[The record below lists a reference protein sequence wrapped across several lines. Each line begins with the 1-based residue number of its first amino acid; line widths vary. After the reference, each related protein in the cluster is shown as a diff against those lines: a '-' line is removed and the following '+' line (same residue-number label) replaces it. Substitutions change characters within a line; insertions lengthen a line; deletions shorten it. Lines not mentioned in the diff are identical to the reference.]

1 MRWAAF
7 FVLKGGVMQKE
18 TIKRGS
24 QRMIQQSLF
33 GEPDGR
39 LKRSRF
45 ISTFRIALV
54 KDRRVAFEQ
63 CQLINSQQTQPL
75 IKKLIESQGQPDRE
89 QFCVILLNA
98 KNEIIGLNI
107 VSTGNLSSAPVHP
120 REVLKPAILSNSAAM
135 ILSHNHPSGDMS
147 PSPEDIEITTVI
159 VQASKIMGI
168 QVHEHLIISMHDDR
182 YFSFADHGII
192 KKIYDEMNEGLSGVR
207 FSPQ

>member
-1 MRWAAF
+1 M
-7 FVLKGGVMQKE
+7 KE
-18 TIKRGS
+18 KTIKKGS
-24 QRMIQQSLF
+24 QRMIQQNLF
-33 GEPDGR
+33 GAPDNR
-39 LKRSRF
+39 LKRCKF
-45 ISTFRIALV
+45 ISTYRIALV

-63 CQLINSQQTQPL
+63 CQLINSQQSQPL

-89 QFCVILLNA
+89 QFCVILLNS

-135 ILSHNHPSGDMS
+135 ILSHNHPSGDLS
-147 PSPEDIEITTVI
+147 PSQEDIAITTII

-192 KKIYDEMNEGLSGVR
+192 KKIYDEMN
-207 FSPQ
+207 

>member
-1 MRWAAF
+1 MTLSVSALR
-7 FVLKGGVMQKE
+7 GGVMKE
-18 TIKRGS
+18 KTINKGS
-24 QRMIQQSLF
+24 QRMIQQNLF
-33 GEPDGR
+33 GAPEN
-39 LKRSRF
+39 RSNRSKF
-45 ISTFRIALV
+45 ISIFRIALV

-63 CQLINSQQTQPL
+63 CQLVNSQQSQPL

-89 QFCVILLNA
+89 QFCVILLNS

-107 VSTGNLSSAPVHP
+107 VSTGDLSSAKVHP

-135 ILSHNHPSGDMS
+135 ILSHNHPSGNLS

-192 KKIYDEMNEGLSGVR
+192 KKIYDEMN
-207 FSPQ
+207 

>member
-1 MRWAAF
+1 MALSVSAF
-7 FVLKGGVMQKE
+7 KGGLMEEK
-18 TIKRGS
+18 TIKTGS
-24 QRMIQQSLF
+24 QRMIQQNLF
-33 GEPDGR
+33 GAPDNR
-39 LKRSRF
+39 LKRSKF
-45 ISTFRIALV
+45 ISIFRVALV

-63 CQLINSQQTQPL
+63 CQLINSQQSQPL
-75 IKKLIESQGQPDRE
+75 IKKLIETQGQPDRE
-89 QFCVILLNA
+89 QFCVILLNS

-135 ILSHNHPSGDMS
+135 ILSHNHPSGDLS

-192 KKIYDEMNEGLSGVR
+192 KKIYDEIN
-207 FSPQ
+207 

>member
-1 MRWAAF
+1 MALSVSAF
-7 FVLKGGVMQKE
+7 KGGLMEEK
-18 TIKRGS
+18 TIKTGS
-24 QRMIQQSLF
+24 QRMIQQNLF
-33 GEPDGR
+33 GAPDNR
-39 LKRSRF
+39 LKRSKF
-45 ISTFRIALV
+45 ISIFRITLV

-63 CQLINSQQTQPL
+63 CKLVNSQQSQPL
-75 IKKLIESQGQPDRE
+75 IRKLIENQGQPDRE
-89 QFCVILLNA
+89 QFCVILLNS

-135 ILSHNHPSGDMS
+135 ILCHNHPSGDLS
-147 PSPEDIEITTVI
+147 PSPEDIAITKVI

-192 KKIYDEMNEGLSGVR
+192 KKIYDEIN
-207 FSPQ
+207 